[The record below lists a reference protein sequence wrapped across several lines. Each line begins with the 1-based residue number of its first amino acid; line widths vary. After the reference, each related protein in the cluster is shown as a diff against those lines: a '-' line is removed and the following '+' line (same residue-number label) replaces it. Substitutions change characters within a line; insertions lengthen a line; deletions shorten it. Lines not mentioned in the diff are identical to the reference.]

1 MFGKKETIKLNQLKE
16 GYSFKLKGTI
26 WDVLE
31 LGEYDWR
38 GDGRSIEYK
47 IEDKNGNIAYLE
59 VEFIKG
65 EFEVYFSEEVFIE
78 NPLLQDAVI
87 SKSIFYLDDN
97 FKQDEHY
104 KGSYKNLTN
113 HGSWENLES
122 HIFYNSDDA
131 MLTIEKWDDGSF
143 ESFYGEGISAKK
155 IKNITPN

>member
-97 FKQDEHY
+97 FKQDENY

-122 HIFYNSDDA
+122 FLFYNSDNT

-143 ESFYGEGISAKK
+143 ESFYGEEILAKK